1 MTAHSSGS
9 GSSWNETLDVDQPH
23 GLDYQEWNDIR
34 IGIRKRM
41 AQEHASFADSTVGG
55 IHAPGETAIMG
66 MEDGTPANTTSRG
79 RGIVWDTSSRL
90 WCNTSTA
97 GVSTA
102 YSPCV
107 LSIHPDK
114 QWGGGD
120 VTWVGAHEFDSSV
133 DITGNTTIHGALLVE
148 GSSDFSDVYVD
159 GDISIKGSAKVATD
173 LSLTGDLAVDGTS
186 NFTGDVALAADIS
199 VDGTA
204 VFGAKIVAEG
214 DASGNP
220 FPSAWGH
227 ADWSTGTL
235 HAGLNVGSVDWTK
248 VGVACVSFTNN
259 LPSGNYAVVLT
270 LSEFTG
276 GAGVDDIIKCVSQG
290 TTGFRAQQTTGAGT
304 LIDDCSEFNFIVFG

>member
-133 DITGNTTIHGALLVE
+133 DISGNTTIEGALSVDN
-148 GSSDFSDVYVD
+148 SSDFSDVFIEGDLTLAGKFVIDGSADFSDVYVEGDLSVD
-159 GDISIKGSAKVATD
+159 GVLK
-173 LSLTGDLAVDGTS
+173 
-186 NFTGDVALAADIS
+186 

-204 VFGAKIVAEG
+204 
-214 DASGNP
+214 
-220 FPSAWGH
+220 
-227 ADWSTGTL
+227 
-235 HAGLNVGSVDWTK
+235 
-248 VGVACVSFTNN
+248 
-259 LPSGNYAVVLT
+259 
-270 LSEFTG
+270 SEFGET
-276 GAGVDDIIKCVSQG
+276 AGIGLFYDPTDYANAASKESSTLGNGMIIKCGNHTHAADITTVTFGTAFPNGVVSVTLTGDDTVTLNANCRVHEFSTSFMEIYNDRG
-290 TTGFRAQQTTGAGT
+290 TSGVGT
-304 LIDDCSEFNFIVFG
+304 YWTAIGY